1 MNKFKNYI
9 FANYKPLLVSFFL
22 ALLLW
27 IAVTT
32 DKVYTMQVEVP
43 FSITRLAPGKVLLE
57 PPPSRIVLEVSGKG
71 RALLGMSFYK
81 GTINLDLPEI
91 AKSTTILLRDYQKRL
106 TIAHELGVRVFDV
119 VAPKAIELKIDD
131 YAKAKKPVKLLAQ
144 IKPQPGYIL
153 LKSKMTP
160 DYVTVS
166 GPKSYVKNIRFI
178 LTDTLVKKNIK
189 YPFQQIVKLR
199 TPRAGVIKI
208 DPNTVLAEFT
218 VEQIVERSIYNIPI
232 QLIGIPPQYLAKAFP
247 PNISV
252 KIKGAE
258 SLVTALQP
266 SRITAYFDFS
276 RFYTEGV
283 LEYPVEVETPQGI
296 GLISKSPQQFRLQLQ
311 KREDF

>member
-1 MNKFKNYI
+1 MNKFKDYI

-57 PPPSRIVLEVSGKG
+57 PPPSKIVLEVSGKG

-81 GTINLDLPEI
+81 GTINLELPEI
-91 AKSTTILLRDYQKRL
+91 DKSTTILLRDYQKRL
-106 TIAHELGVRVFDV
+106 TIAHELGVRVVDIV
-119 VAPKAIELKIDD
+119 EPKSIHLKIDD
-131 YAKAKKPVKLLAQ
+131 FAEAKKPVKMVAQ

-153 LKSKMTP
+153 LKNKVTP
-160 DYVTVS
+160 AFVTVS
-166 GPKSYVKNIRFI
+166 GPQSYVNNIRFV
-178 LTDTLVKKNIK
+178 LTDTLVRKKVK
-189 YPFQQIVKLR
+189 YPFQQVVRLQTPKAGIVQ
-199 TPRAGVIKI
+199 VE
-208 DPNTVLAEFT
+208 PNTVRAEFT
-218 VEQIVERSIYNIPI
+218 IEQIVERSIYNIPI

-247 PNISV
+247 PTISV

-258 SLVTALQP
+258 SLVTALKP
-266 SRITAYFDFS
+266 SQITAYFDFS
-276 RFYTEGV
+276 RFYSSGV
-283 LEYPVEVETPQGI
+283 LEYPVEVETPSGI

>member
-1 MNKFKNYI
+1 MNKFKDYI
-9 FANYKPLLVSFFL
+9 FANYKPLLASFFL

-57 PPPSRIVLEVSGKG
+57 PPPSKIVLEVSGKG

-81 GTINLDLPEI
+81 GTINLELPEI
-91 AKSTTILLRDYQKRL
+91 SKSTTILLRDYQKRL
-106 TIAHELGVRVFDV
+106 TIAHELGVRVLDV
-119 VAPKAIELKIDD
+119 VAPKSIDLKIDD
-131 YAKAKKPVKLLAQ
+131 YAEVKKPVKMLAK

-153 LKSKMTP
+153 LKSKITP
-160 DYVTVS
+160 DFVTVS
-166 GPKSYVKNIRFI
+166 GPKSYVKKIQFVV
-178 LTDTLVKKNIK
+178 TDTLVKTNVK
-189 YPFQQIVKLR
+189 YPFRQTVKLQ
-199 TPRAGVIKI
+199 TPKQGVVKI
-208 DPNTVLAEFT
+208 EPGAVAAEFT
-218 VEQIVERSIYNIPI
+218 IEQLVERRIYNIPI

-252 KIKGAE
+252 RIKGAE
-258 SLVTALQP
+258 SLVSALQP
-266 SRITAYFDFS
+266 SQITAYFDFS

-283 LEYPVEVETPQGI
+283 MEYPVVVETPKGI
-296 GLISKSPQQFRLQLQ
+296 SLISKSPQQFRLQLQ